1 MCRTGRLI
9 VNARVPHLRIVVGF
23 AIAAI
28 VGYALFCAWAVV
40 YLDDATMLG
49 DIGGTWKS
57 FATAAFF
64 FWLGSSSG
72 GKARDPDAP
81 TGKPKDPLHVTED
94 VA

>member
-1 MCRTGRLI
+1 MNG
-9 VNARVPHLRIVVGF
+9 RVPHLHIVVGF

-28 VGYALFCAWAVV
+28 VGYAMFSAWAVI
-40 YLDDATMLG
+40 YLNDQTMLG

-72 GKARDPDAP
+72 GKAKDPDAP
-81 TGKPKDPLHVTED
+81 TGKPHDPLHTVDET
-94 VA
+94 AQ

>member
-1 MCRTGRLI
+1 M
-9 VNARVPHLRIVVGF
+9 NARVPHLHIVVGF

-28 VGYALFCAWAVV
+28 VGYVMFSIWAVV
-40 YLDDATMLG
+40 YIKDPAMLG

-72 GKARDPDAP
+72 GKAKDPDAP
-81 TGKPKDPLHVTED
+81 SGKPSDPVHVTEEQP
-94 VA
+94 